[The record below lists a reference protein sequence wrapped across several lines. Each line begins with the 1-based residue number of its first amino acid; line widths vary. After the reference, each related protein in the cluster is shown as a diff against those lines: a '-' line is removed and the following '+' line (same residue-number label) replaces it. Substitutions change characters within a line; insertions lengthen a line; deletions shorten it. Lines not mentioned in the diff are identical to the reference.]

1 MIEFQTQNQDFL
13 FENNNNKIYQHIVSE
28 SVESN
33 QMQGFKNS
41 QQQNSCFN
49 QNSDQKDSLL
59 HVDKVSIFM
68 KGRTSQNTP
77 IRNGLADSKIGA
89 GNDLQFDEF
98 NNETQSVNFQN
109 LYYN

>member
-13 FENNNNKIYQHIVSE
+13 FENNNNKIYPHIVSE

-49 QNSDQKDSLL
+49 QNSD
-59 HVDKVSIFM
+59 
-68 KGRTSQNTP
+68 
-77 IRNGLADSKIGA
+77 
-89 GNDLQFDEF
+89 
-98 NNETQSVNFQN
+98 
-109 LYYN
+109 